1 MGMVAA
7 ICTQCGANI
16 EIDESRESG
25 VCQYCKT
32 PFITEKLIYNYT
44 YNINSLSG
52 LNIHNATININGSP
66 QEQERIPIKTRP
78 EASGLVKITYP
89 KYIKT
94 QKFGL
99 NWTVSVLSSHNKQ
112 EIARGRLGDTLTI
125 NVAGPT
131 DIAISGGNA
140 FGSAKATVRGGEN
153 FRVQLTALGTIKL
166 VKISDDASF

>member
-32 PFITEKLIYNYT
+32 PFITEKVIHNYT
-44 YNINSLSG
+44 LNVNSLSG
-52 LNIHNATININGSP
+52 LNIQNATININLP
-66 QEQERIPIKTRP
+66 VREQERSLSEDRS
-78 EASGLVKITYP
+78 EASGLVNITYP
-89 KYIKT
+89 KYIKK
-94 QKFGL
+94 QLFGL
-99 NWTVSVLSSHNKQ
+99 NWTVSDLSSHNKP

-125 NVAGPT
+125 KVAGPT
-131 DIAISGGNA
+131 DIAVSGGNA
-140 FGSAKATVRGGEN
+140 FGRAKATVRGGEN

-166 VKISDDASF
+166 VKI